1 METGWA
7 LKCGQRDALPHA
19 QIHIS
24 SRHRS
29 RRKRNPSASSP
40 AGGPVGRGQK
50 RSRVDRLRQS
60 QSRQDHD
67 GIVRSRFDGPFDRRT
82 VQDHGRRRLRSRA
95 VSWCGAGFE
104 RSSRRTSRDIV
115 CWDRR
120 IDRVHQDR
128 KASCAGGLD
137 GNARGSATGC
147 SDRERISAG
156 LRSRRLARARCAQ
169 RHAGR
174 HHRAAQQG
182 DRCGAGR
189 SQHQGALRGSGR
201 HRCLR
206 SRRANSASSLPT
218 KRRSGARWFGRPT
231 SGWNRH
237 PAEQL
242 ICSQLKPLRDFHG
255 WHNETPTKTIPVV
268 VPWRWCISSRFADS
282 HG

>member
-120 IDRVHQDR
+120 IDRESPRQGQQAKISQNHR
-128 KASCAGGLD
+128 PL
-137 GNARGSATGC
+137 
-147 SDRERISAG
+147 REEVLPRRDAG
-156 LRSRRLARARCAQ
+156 LKSGGGARCHSRRIDD
-169 RHAGR
+169 AGACR
-174 HHRAAQQG
+174 
-182 DRCGAGR
+182 
-189 SQHQGALRGSGR
+189 
-201 HRCLR
+201 
-206 SRRANSASSLPT
+206 
-218 KRRSGARWFGRPT
+218 
-231 SGWNRH
+231 
-237 PAEQL
+237 
-242 ICSQLKPLRDFHG
+242 
-255 WHNETPTKTIPVV
+255 
-268 VPWRWCISSRFADS
+268 
-282 HG
+282 

>member
-7 LKCGQRDALPHA
+7 LKCGQRDALPQT
-19 QIHIS
+19 QIRIS

-95 VSWCGAGFE
+95 VSWCGTGFD
-104 RSSRRTSRDIV
+104 RSSRRTSRDII

-137 GNARGSATGC
+137 GNARGSAAGC
-147 SDRERISAG
+147 SDRERISAR
-156 LRSRRLARARCAQ
+156 LRSRRLARASVRPKA
-169 RHAGR
+169 RRPTSSSGSTR
-174 HHRAAQQG
+174 
-182 DRCGAGR
+182 R
-189 SQHQGALRGSGR
+189 SLPRWPIQHQGAFRGFGR
-201 HRCLR
+201 HRVCALAGR
-206 SRRANSASSLPT
+206 IRQAPCRRNGEVGQGG
-218 KRRSGARWFGRPT
+218 SGGQHQVGIDIRP
-231 SGWNRH
+231 N
-237 PAEQL
+237 
-242 ICSQLKPLRDFHG
+242 
-255 WHNETPTKTIPVV
+255 N
-268 VPWRWCISSRFADS
+268 
-282 HG
+282 